1 METDRVSINTGL
13 DGFVLLKGIKT
24 VSSKTI
30 LGWTQLVEN
39 QSFLAMEALAQL
51 GAIHARY
58 LCDFNFHAFLL
69 KMNRFDQMAP
79 IIANDPLDLTAK
91 LLVRTQSAFTY
102 GLKAVSNNETIC
114 NAEFSFA
121 VLPYD
126 QRFKKQELK
135 AHYKRIFTC
144 LSD

>member
-1 METDRVSINTGL
+1 METDRISINTGL

-24 VSSKTI
+24 VSPQAIS
-30 LGWTQLVEN
+30 GWTQLVEN

-69 KMNRFDQMAP
+69 KVNHFDQMAP
-79 IIANDPLDLTAK
+79 IIMNDPLDLTAE
-91 LLVRTQSAFTY
+91 LRVRTQSAFTY
-102 GLKAVSNNETIC
+102 GLKAVSNNEFIC

-121 VLPYD
+121 ILPYD
-126 QRFKKQELK
+126 KRFKKQETK
-135 AHYKRIFTC
+135 AHYQRIFTC